1 MDGVIWK
8 TNVGH
13 GRVLGSGIHEEWVYF
28 VRGGLECGFVEFKLH
43 SGYSRDVQTLICC
56 CGSHEGDAN
65 VGWVNAKW

>member
-28 VRGGLECGFVEFKLH
+28 VRGGLECGFVELNCILGIREMF
-43 SGYSRDVQTLICC
+43 RR
-56 CGSHEGDAN
+56 
-65 VGWVNAKW
+65 